1 MGKYLL
7 RRLLNY
13 VVLLFIA
20 VSLAWL
26 LAQTQLEPR
35 MLYEQRNPPL
45 SPQSIDALLR
55 RANVS
60 ETQPLIQRYL
70 TWLVG
75 DAEHPQF
82 GVLTQF
88 NWGTSPQ
95 GGFVNEEIARRI
107 WVSFRLVTLGWILG
121 TVIGVGLGAWTATR
135 QYRVSDRVVTAFALL
150 LVATPSYVTGEVA
163 KMLATSANQRLG
175 YQFFLFL
182 GEKSTGTLPDYPLAE
197 LIDRAQHLLLPT
209 VVLTLLGM
217 AGLSRL
223 QRGLMLDALG
233 SDFVRTARAKG
244 LRENKAV
251 MKHALRTA
259 LIPTGTYFAFQA
271 AALFTG
277 ATFTERIFSFHG
289 MGMYGVDTIS
299 KQDVNGVVA
308 VTAFGG
314 LCYLVGAILADIM
327 VAVLD
332 PRVRLS

>member
-1 MGKYLL
+1 MNLLKALATVSGMTLISRILGFVRDFVIARIFGAGMVTDAFFVAFKLPNLL
-7 RRLLNY
+7 RRLFAEGAFAQAFVPIFGEYISKGDTTKAKHL
-13 VVLLFIA
+13 VDHVATLLF
-20 VSLAWL
+20 
-26 LAQTQLEPR
+26 
-35 MLYEQRNPPL
+35 
-45 SPQSIDALLR
+45 
-55 RANVS
+55 
-60 ETQPLIQRYL
+60 LI
-70 TWLVG
+70 
-75 DAEHPQF
+75 
-82 GVLTQF
+82 
-88 NWGTSPQ
+88 
-95 GGFVNEEIARRI
+95 
-107 WVSFRLVTLGWILG
+107 
-121 TVIGVGLGAWTATR
+121 
-135 QYRVSDRVVTAFALL
+135 L
-150 LVATPSYVTGEVA
+150 LVV
-163 KMLATSANQRLG
+163 
-175 YQFFLFL
+175 
-182 GEKSTGTLPDYPLAE
+182 
-197 LIDRAQHLLLPT
+197 
-209 VVLTLLGM
+209 TLLGM